1 MGQGKYNNAE
11 NLTIL
16 TDYPFKNVA
25 FIVNDMEVKS
35 QHFSVQNFKVFLL
48 SDCSSS
54 HWCLVIA
61 AAVNAMVIPLVNI
74 IFVFMG

>member
-16 TDYPFKNVA
+16 TDYTFKNVA
-25 FIVNDMEVKS
+25 FIVNDMEVKR

-48 SDCSSS
+48 KEA
-54 HWCLVIA
+54 L
-61 AAVNAMVIPLVNI
+61 
-74 IFVFMG
+74 

>member
-1 MGQGKYNNAE
+1 MGQGKYNNTE

-25 FIVNDMEVKS
+25 FIVNDMEVKR
-35 QHFSVQNFKVFLL
+35 QHFSVQNFKVFVL
-48 SDCSSS
+48 SNCSSS
-54 HWCLVIA
+54 HWCLVIT

-74 IFVFMG
+74 IFVFKG

>member
-1 MGQGKYNNAE
+1 MGKGKYNNAE

-25 FIVNDMEVKS
+25 FIVNDMEVKR

-48 SDCSSS
+48 KEAFGFG
-54 HWCLVIA
+54 LT
-61 AAVNAMVIPLVNI
+61 NGRN
-74 IFVFMG
+74 